1 MLIDRAWIEA
11 HIPHKHD
18 MCLLEQVLEWDAHRL
33 CARAISHL
41 DQSNPLRSHD
51 RLASVCGVEYAAQA
65 MAVHG
70 ALLASEQEAPKAG
83 FLASIRNTEL
93 HVARLDDI
101 ASDLLI
107 EVERFSG
114 DANNILYDFTVR
126 AEDRLLLT
134 GRAAVVLNAEARLPS

>member
-18 MCLLEQVLEWDAHRL
+18 MCLLEQVLAWDAQRL
-33 CARAISHL
+33 RARAISHR

-70 ALLASEQEAPKAG
+70 ALLASAQEAPRAG

-101 ASDLLI
+101 ACDLLI